1 MNFEDSFNQGEK
13 QGETAVQ
20 CIAATLIC
28 LIPGVLLGILGK
40 IVPPGQFSKS

>member
-13 QGETAVQ
+13 QSKTAVQ
-20 CIAATLIC
+20 CIAAALIC
-28 LIPGVLLGILGK
+28 LIPGVLLGIFSK

>member
-13 QGETAVQ
+13 QSKAAVQ

-28 LIPGVLLGILGK
+28 LIPGGTFGN
-40 IVPPGQFSKS
+40 S